1 MISFTIDTDLRL
13 VLNIHQGITSVNT
26 IEKLV
31 WNF

>member
-1 MISFTIDTDLRL
+1 MICFTIYTDLRL
-13 VLNIHQGITSVNT
+13 VLNIHQDITSVNT